1 MRSDTKDPAASLR
14 HVPPR
19 EFVGARKALA
29 ERLARSGR
37 TAEARQVARLP
48 RPSPVV
54 WALNHAALAKPRRLS
69 DLIEAVDRLRGA
81 QLGQG
86 DPRAAT
92 AGYRAVFDDVVKAAR
107 EALQEHGTKVSPAVD
122 RRLRGSLLAAVVDR
136 GLRRDLAAGRLTAE
150 HDEPGF
156 SVLSQGPMP
165 AEMVRDRPVKRS
177 GPSPAAERRAREQA
191 EAAARRAAKVDAQAA
206 QRAAR
211 EASRAATALD
221 RTARQKER
229 AAQAAERRVEALRAT
244 LREHEA
250 RSAALRTAAD
260 AARQAHGRAAAAARR
275 SAPQ

>member
-1 MRSDTKDPAASLR
+1 MRRDTKDPAVSLR
-14 HVPPR
+14 DVPPR
-19 EFVGARKALA
+19 EFVAARKALA

-54 WALNHAALAKPRRLS
+54 WALNQAALAKPRRLS
-69 DLIEAVDRLRGA
+69 DLIDAVDRLRRA

-92 AGYRAVFDDVVKAAR
+92 AGYRTVFDEVVKTAR

-122 RRLRGSLLAAVVDR
+122 RRLRGSLLAAVADR

-156 SVLSQGPMP
+156 SVVSQGPIP
-165 AEMVRDRPVKRS
+165 AEFVRDRPVKRAAT
-177 GPSPAAERRAREQA
+177 PPAADRRARKQA
-191 EAAARRAAKVDAQAA
+191 EAAARHAAKVDAQAA

-211 EASRAATALD
+211 EAARAATALD
-221 RTARQKER
+221 RSARRKER

-260 AARQAHGRAAAAARR
+260 EARQAHGRAMAAARR

>member
-54 WALNHAALAKPRRLS
+54 WALNQAALAKPRRLG
-69 DLIEAVDRLRGA
+69 DLTGAVDRLRRA

-92 AGYRAVFDDVVKAAR
+92 AGYRTVFDDIVKAAR
-107 EALQEHGTKVSPAVD
+107 EALLEHGTKVSPAVD

-136 GLRRDLAAGRLTAE
+136 RLRRDLAAGRLTAE

-156 SVLSQGPMP
+156 SVLSQGPIP

-177 GPSPAAERRAREQA
+177 GPSPAAERRARQQA

-211 EASRAATALD
+211 AATALD

-229 AAQAAERRVEALRAT
+229 AAKAAERRVEALRAT

-250 RSAALRTAAD
+250 RSVALRTAAGE
-260 AARQAHGRAAAAARR
+260 ARQAHARAVAAARR

>member
-1 MRSDTKDPAASLR
+1 VRSDTKDPAASLR

-37 TAEARQVARLP
+37 TAEARQVAQLP

-54 WALNHAALAKPRRLS
+54 WALNQAALAKPRRLS
-69 DLIEAVDRLRGA
+69 DLTDAVDRLRRA

-156 SVLSQGPMP
+156 SVLSQGPIP

-177 GPSPAAERRAREQA
+177 GPSTAAERRAREQA
-191 EAAARRAAKVDAQAA
+191 EAAALRAAKVDAQAT

-211 EASRAATALD
+211 EATRAATVLD

-260 AARQAHGRAAAAARR
+260 EARQAHARAVVARR